1 MQFVG
6 KLGRHDA
13 AVNCCAFGRSTA
25 AIGIAIRFT

>member
-6 KLGRHDA
+6 KLGRRDT
-13 AVNCCAFGRSTA
+13 AVNCRACGRDTA